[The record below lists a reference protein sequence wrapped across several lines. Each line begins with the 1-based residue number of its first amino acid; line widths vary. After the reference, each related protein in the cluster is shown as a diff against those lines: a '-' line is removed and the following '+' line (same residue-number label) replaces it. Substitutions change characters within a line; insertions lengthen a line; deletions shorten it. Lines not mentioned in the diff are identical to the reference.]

1 MSCRKFPQK
10 ERKRKQKGA
19 AAAVLLFL
27 AFSLALFLNGCSR
40 APTGFR
46 QEDKKETEA
55 AVASSELSA
64 EGISTVSYSSSDPA
78 DDNDSQSFEEFVF
91 PEYVGEPFIILND
104 NVPDFSEEDL
114 ASVTGEN
121 YSDLDSLGRCG
132 KAEARLERSMMPRE
146 ERGEIG
152 DIRPSGWNQ
161 EKYPGL
167 VDSEPPF
174 LYNRCHLIAYGLT
187 GQNANERNLITGTRY
202 LNVEGMLPFERQ
214 VIYHLYRPGV
224 HVLYRVTPR
233 FCGDEL
239 VARGVEMEAY
249 SIEDDGAG
257 LSFHVYVFNVQPG
270 VEIDYA
276 DGSSRRIE

>member
-55 AVASSELSA
+55 AAASSELSA

-104 NVPDFSEEDL
+104 NVPDF
-114 ASVTGEN
+114 
-121 YSDLDSLGRCG
+121 
-132 KAEARLERSMMPRE
+132 
-146 ERGEIG
+146 
-152 DIRPSGWNQ
+152 
-161 EKYPGL
+161 
-167 VDSEPPF
+167 
-174 LYNRCHLIAYGLT
+174 
-187 GQNANERNLITGTRY
+187 
-202 LNVEGMLPFERQ
+202 
-214 VIYHLYRPGV
+214 
-224 HVLYRVTPR
+224 
-233 FCGDEL
+233 
-239 VARGVEMEAY
+239 
-249 SIEDDGAG
+249 
-257 LSFHVYVFNVQPG
+257 
-270 VEIDYA
+270 
-276 DGSSRRIE
+276 